1 MGDDQG
7 LRWDPLEAAKA
18 LRDYQARAQVP
29 PQHADDLD
37 ITPVEAAE
45 MLKAMT
51 ELTVALSAF
60 IVAAE
65 KLYPRLKNGPLASRA
80 AKLRDIIA
88 HHEASSHPLKEPLP

>member
-1 MGDDQG
+1 MGELHDQ
-7 LRWDPLEAAKA
+7 LKWDAKKAAED

-29 PQHADDLD
+29 PQSADDLD

-45 MLKAMT
+45 MLHAMT

-80 AKLRDIIA
+80 AKLREIIA
-88 HHEASSHPLKEPLP
+88 IHEGSRHRP